1 MTKEEI
7 FEKWCELTN
16 TYIEKEAKVEAVVYQ
31 WLNDEDSAM
40 SKESVE
46 HLIDSTIIKVGE
58 IKTEADRLYEEYLN
72 MRREQEFKKEVLKTT
87 KQEFGVSPDD
97 IVVTGGVLAPNAE
110 DSHLIGR
117 DKTHEEEERDRQMAL
132 AEIRRRAIN
141 NEISLSEASELT
153 NKVNIAYGKSN
164 QEMSSGMHK

>member
-16 TYIEKEAKVEAVVYQ
+16 TYIEKEAELEAVVYQ

-46 HLIDSTIIKVGE
+46 HLIDSTNIKVGE

-72 MRREQEFKKEVLKTT
+72 MLREEDFKKEVLKTV
-87 KQEFGVSPDD
+87 KKEFGVSPDD
-97 IVVTGGVLAPNAE
+97 IVITGGVLAQNAE

-117 DKTHEEEERDRQMAL
+117 DKTQEEEERDRQIAL

>member
-1 MTKEEI
+1 MTKEEV

-16 TYIEKEAKVEAVVYQ
+16 AYTEKEAKVEAVVYQ

-46 HLIDSTIIKVGE
+46 HLIDSTNIQVGE
-58 IKTEADRLYEEYLN
+58 LKIAADRLYEEYLN
-72 MRREQEFKKEVLKTT
+72 MLREEDFKKEVLKTV
-87 KQEFGVSPDD
+87 KKEFGVSPDD
-97 IVVTGGVLAPNAE
+97 IVITGGVLAPNAE

-117 DKTHEEEERDRQMAL
+117 DKTQEEKESDRQMAL

>member
-1 MTKEEI
+1 MTKEEVFI
-7 FEKWCELTN
+7 KWCELTN

-46 HLIDSTIIKVGE
+46 HLIDSTITQVGE

-72 MRREQEFKKEVLKTT
+72 MRREQEFKKAVLKTV
-87 KQEFGVSPDD
+87 KKEFGVSPDD
-97 IVVTGGVLAPNAE
+97 IVITGGVLAPNAE

-117 DKTHEEEERDRQMAL
+117 DKTQEEKERDRQMAL

>member
-16 TYIEKEAKVEAVVYQ
+16 SYITKEAELEAVVYR
-31 WLNDEDSAM
+31 WLNNEDSDM

-46 HLIDSTIIKVGE
+46 HLIDSTNIKVGE

-72 MRREQEFKKEVLKTT
+72 MRREQEFKKAVLKTV
-87 KQEFGVSPDD
+87 KKEFGVSPDD
-97 IVVTGGVLAPNAE
+97 IVITGGVLAPNAE

-117 DKTHEEEERDRQMAL
+117 DKTQEEERDRQIAL